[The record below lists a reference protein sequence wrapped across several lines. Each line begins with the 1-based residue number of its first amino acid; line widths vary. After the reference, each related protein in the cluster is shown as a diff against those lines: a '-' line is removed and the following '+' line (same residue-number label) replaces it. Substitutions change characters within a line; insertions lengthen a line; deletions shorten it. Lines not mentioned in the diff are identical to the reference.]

1 MSDSLIK
8 ALELAVSHIEHMA
21 AWIGEQRRG
30 YSFESLGEDMPGIK
44 AALSASTNAAPIAW
58 MLRAERASH
67 TRSARQ
73 YGDRRVLC
81 GQVFMSDGTARAAA
95 KRQTNRWRKIEA
107 FPVYD
112 HGAPA
117 HSPAAAQAKLP
128 GDGTISD
135 QAILDHRLQ
144 GPYFQYRQTPSWA
157 GSCTCG
163 ETFFADSSGEVARK
177 WATHVSEAIS
187 ALPKEPKQ

>member
-44 AALSASTNAAPIAW
+44 AALSASTDAAPIAW

-81 GQVFMSDGTARAAA
+81 GQVFMSEKTAGAAA
-95 KRQTNRWRKIEA
+95 ERQSNRWRKVEA

-112 HGAPA
+112 LAAPSQQAA
-117 HSPAAAQAKLP
+117 HDAAIEAAARVAESFDQPRLTAYYRKKLY
-128 GDGTISD
+128 
-135 QAILDHRLQ
+135 AIA
-144 GPYFQYRQTPSWA
+144 S
-157 GSCTCG
+157 
-163 ETFFADSSGEVARK
+163 
-177 WATHVSEAIS
+177 AIR
-187 ALPKEPKQ
+187 ALSKRA